1 MNIGG
6 GRRLVY
12 NVRAFPLN
20 LDSRF
25 FMFAEE
31 FLYVMLITSAHIFH
45 GLFATFV
52 ESLLT
57 CVLLQSV
64 SWILAEFYF
73 NRGL

>member
-1 MNIGG
+1 MNRGG

-20 LDSRF
+20 FDSHF
-25 FMFAEE
+25 FMFVKE
-31 FLYVMLITSAHIFH
+31 FLHVMLFTSAHIFH

-57 CVLLQSV
+57 CVLSV
-64 SWILAEFYF
+64 IIMNIENKCMADE
-73 NRGL
+73 